1 MHRLVFETS
10 CRVQLGTSEKKWSY
24 RDSVRACF
32 LCPHVPCSRKIAS
45 VLPGDSLAGSVFV
58 GGFLNFF
65 GLYSNLL
72 IVRVLLSWFPAV
84 QNQPILR
91 PLFTVC
97 DPYLNLFRSI
107 IPPVFGID
115 FSPILAFTALQFFST
130 ATTALGAEE
139 RTKTTWKAKRRATQ
153 GAFLR

>member
-1 MHRLVFETS
+1 MSRLVFETS
-10 CRVQLGTSEKKWSY
+10 CHLQLCTMDKNRSY
-24 RDSVRACF
+24 RGSTRVGF
-32 LCPHVPCSRKIAS
+32 LCPHVPCFRTVAS
-45 VLPGDSLAGSVFV
+45 VLPGDSIAGGVFV

-65 GLYSNLL
+65 SLYSNLL
-72 IVRVLLSWFPAV
+72 IVRVLLSWFPAA

-107 IPPVFGID
+107 VPPVFGID

-130 ATTALGAEE
+130 ATVALGTED
-139 RTKTTWKAKRRATQ
+139 RRKTTCNKWVK
-153 GAFLR
+153 